1 MRGRKP
7 KKTKER
13 PHKAAPTVART
24 LIRTQ
29 WKSLRPMF
37 DFWGVEMKR
46 HYSLETLSN
55 AVDRLVRTS
64 DRFIV
69 RSVQMVLGPPPV
81 TSLTFELFQEGKY
94 QIVFR
99 LRATNAKGNQAS
111 FGFIVAK
118 NATDFTEVSRLEHG
132 NMNRIHGR
140 SPKYVVE
147 PLLGGM
153 IFLPDRHRRETH
165 HREVYAYLTRWLG
178 GFHELGIAKNLQYY
192 LNVAPPQYLTLAQ
205 TQDAKRA
212 CVEIIASTYSM
223 KDRNGTAMPQIAS
236 GDFVIA
242 RPSNGPLKL
251 RLIACRKLLDKVPPA
266 RYLHEIIKTKWAW
279 GDKTARLAPDDP
291 REFAAAIRAA
301 RGNEEGTAWLAEYV
315 SAVESKKMP
324 DAGYMSRKDAGLP
337 GVARKAP
344 ARAIARRSE

>member
-13 PHKAAPTVART
+13 PRAAAPTVART

-29 WKSLRPMF
+29 WKNLHPMF

-55 AVDRLVRTS
+55 AVDRLVHTR
-64 DRFIV
+64 DRFII
-69 RSVQMVLGPPPV
+69 RSVQQVLGPPPV
-81 TSLTFELFQEGKY
+81 TSLAFELFQEGKY
-94 QIVFR
+94 QLVFR
-99 LRATNAKGNQAS
+99 LRATNAKGNQAT
-111 FGFIVAK
+111 FGFIAAK
-118 NATDFTEVSRLEHG
+118 NAEDFTEVARLEHG
-132 NMNRIHGR
+132 NLKRIHER
-140 SPKYVVE
+140 APKFVVE

-153 IFLPDRHRRETH
+153 VFLPDRHRRETH
-165 HREVYAYLTRWLG
+165 HREVYAYLTRWIG
-178 GFHELGIAKNLQYY
+178 GFHELGVARNLQYF

-205 TQDAKRA
+205 TQEAKRA
-212 CVEIIASTYSM
+212 CVEIVACTYSA
-223 KDRNGTAMPQIAS
+223 KDRNGTAMPQISS

-291 REFAAAIRAA
+291 RDFAAAIRAA
-301 RGNEEGTAWLAEYV
+301 RGDAEGALWLAEYV
-315 SAVESKKMP
+315 AAVESKKLP
-324 DAGYMSRKDAGLP
+324 DAGYLSRKDAGLP
-337 GVARKAP
+337 AAPRKTP
-344 ARAIARRSE
+344 PRAG